1 LLLNFEITSE
11 EAVVP
16 LSVRSAHVLPPSVEY
31 WYLVIAVP
39 EFEPAVKATDS
50 DEDVGVIPVIVGAAG
65 WISEVVIEDAP
76 VAVPAT
82 LLKARIFTK

>member
-1 LLLNFEITSE
+1 LLLNLVITSG

-16 LSVRSAHVLPPSVEY
+16 LSVRSAQVAPPSVEY

-39 EFEPAVKATDS
+39 ELEPAVNATES
-50 DEDVGVIPVIVGAAG
+50 DEDDGVMPVIVGAAG

-76 VAVPAT
+76 VAVPAM
-82 LLKARIFTK
+82 LLNARIFTW